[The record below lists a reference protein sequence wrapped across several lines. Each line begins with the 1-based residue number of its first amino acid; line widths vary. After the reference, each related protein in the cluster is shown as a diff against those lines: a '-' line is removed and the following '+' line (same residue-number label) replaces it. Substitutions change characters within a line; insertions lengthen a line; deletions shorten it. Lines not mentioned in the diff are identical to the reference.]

1 MQELNW
7 WHLQS
12 QKSEARGL
20 CLLGHCGALKAEC
33 VGRVASLD
41 FVVAGVSL
49 LEVELL
55 AIKILLALLMS
66 EDLLGG
72 SAAQVLQLF
81 VTGRAVECRRGR
93 AIVTKQ
99 VWWGPCEVVGVY
111 LHKVGCFPF

>member
-1 MQELNW
+1 MHELNW

-20 CLLGHCGALKAEC
+20 CLLRRSGALRVEG

-41 FVVAGVSL
+41 FLVAGVAF

-66 EDLLGG
+66 EALLGG
-72 SAAQVLQLF
+72 GAAQVLQLF

-99 VWWGPCEVVGVY
+99 VWWSPCEVVGVC
-111 LHKVGCFPF
+111 LHKVYCFSF